1 MIGIIAE
8 YDLFTFFDKLARVQ
22 FAQYLQVQE
31 LVHCPTE
38 QILSKQT
45 GFPSPT

>member
-22 FAQYLQVQE
+22 FAQYQQE